1 MHEFEIR
8 LSRRI
13 SAKGKVFLLFR
24 RIGEHIILFKF
35 IEMNTVIRID

>member
-8 LSRRI
+8 LFDGFP
-13 SAKGKVFLLFR
+13 KGKVFSLFR

-35 IEMNTVIRID
+35 IEMNTAIRID